1 MVTGG
6 NANDLIALVADP
18 NVTIHEGK
26 AFMCQIV
33 AGRKRAEILATLLP
47 DQTRPLP
54 AVGRRERRTAE
65 AAIDEAIELAER
77 VARYLPLDHP
87 EGVYH
92 G

>member
-1 MVTGG
+1 VVTGG

-33 AGRKRAEILATLLP
+33 AGRRRDEILRTLP
-47 DQTRPLP
+47 DATKPLP
-54 AVGRRERRTAE
+54 SVGRREQRAAE
-65 AAIDEAIELAER
+65 AAIDEGIALAAR
-77 VARYLPLDHP
+77 VAQYLPLDHP
-87 EGVYH
+87 DGVYH